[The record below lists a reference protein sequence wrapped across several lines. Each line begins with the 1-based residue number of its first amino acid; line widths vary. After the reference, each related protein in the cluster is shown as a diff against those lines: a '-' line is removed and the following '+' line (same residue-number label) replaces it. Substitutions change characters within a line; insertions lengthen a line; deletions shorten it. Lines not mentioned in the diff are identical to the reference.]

1 MPAVRQPKPPPVGN
15 SSTCPKSDKPM
26 RVVRATPAMLDALN
40 RAERCRDL
48 AEECR
53 RLAATSLSAQMRN
66 RYSRMA
72 EHYSTLAEAEEH
84 GHISIRRSAAS
95 IAPT

>member
-1 MPAVRQPKPPPVGN
+1 MPAVRQSKPPPVGN
-15 SSTCPKSDKPM
+15 SPTGPKCDKAM
-26 RVVRATPAMLDALN
+26 RAVRATPTILDALN

-53 RLAATSLSAQMRN
+53 RLAAMSLSAQMRS

-72 EHYSTLAEAEEH
+72 AHYSTLAEAEEH
-84 GHISIRRSAAS
+84 GHIRLRR
-95 IAPT
+95 

>member
-15 SSTCPKSDKPM
+15 SPTYPKCDKPM
-26 RVVRATPAMLDALN
+26 RVVRAAPTILDALN
-40 RAERCRDL
+40 QAKRCRDL

-84 GHISIRRSAAS
+84 GHISLRRSAAS
-95 IAPT
+95 TAPT